1 MRCALV
7 SVLLAAFL
15 VGGCPKSTPD
25 PGHPGLRPRVDK
37 DLIPRKVIFG
47 NPKKSAL
54 QISPDG
60 TRLSYLAP
68 MKGVMNVWV
77 QTLGKEDAK
86 AVTTDTY
93 RGIRSYFWTPDG
105 TSILYLQDVGGNEN
119 FRIYQVVL
127 TTGKIRLLTPAK
139 GVRAGIVHVSKRY
152 PHTILISMNQ
162 RSRRVFDVYRLD
174 LRTGKAILDTQNPGN
189 ILSWVADFDFQVR
202 AGLAINPQGQKMLL
216 VRDDVKKPWRTLR
229 TWTALE
235 SGGPSA
241 FTKDGKSIIALGNQG
256 SDKTRLYTIALA
268 DGKITDIYTSPDA
281 DLSGVEVNPDDHHI
295 EAVST
300 EYVKKVWKAIDPKF
314 KADLDALRKLA
325 GSNRFGI
332 ASRSANDK
340 RWVVAVGGPT
350 LPVRY
355 YLYER
360 TARTFRLLVATRSD
374 LTRYKLSP
382 MEPVIIPAR
391 DGLKLV
397 CYLTR
402 PVRPLAGKQPL
413 ILFVHGGPWSRD
425 KYAYH
430 PWVQWLSN
438 RGYVVLQV
446 NFRGSSGFGKRYL
459 NLGNKQWGKNMQHD
473 LTDAVRWAIAKANV
487 DPKRVG
493 IMGGSYGGYAAL
505 AGVTFTPDLYRVAV
519 DIVGPSNIITLLKSV
534 PPYWKPMMAIFNTR
548 VGDLKKDYNMLMD
561 RSPLCHAHKIKTP
574 LAIFQ
579 GANDPRVKIH
589 ESDQIVAA
597 IRNRGGKVLYVV
609 YPDEGHGFRRE
620 PNRMDFLARTEG
632 YLAKHL
638 GGRAQP
644 FEAVKGSKAEVRTGI
659 PKGAAVNCTPRPDP
673 ARPDPARPNP
683 ARPK

>member
-68 MKGVMNVWV
+68 VKGVMNVWV

-446 NFRGSSGFGKRYL
+446 NFTSATSSG
-459 NLGNKQWGKNMQHD
+459 
-473 LTDAVRWAIAKANV
+473 AKTCSTIS
-487 DPKRVG
+487 P
-493 IMGGSYGGYAAL
+493 
-505 AGVTFTPDLYRVAV
+505 
-519 DIVGPSNIITLLKSV
+519 
-534 PPYWKPMMAIFNTR
+534 TR
-548 VGDLKKDYNMLMD
+548 
-561 RSPLCHAHKIKTP
+561 
-574 LAIFQ
+574 
-579 GANDPRVKIH
+579 
-589 ESDQIVAA
+589 
-597 IRNRGGKVLYVV
+597 
-609 YPDEGHGFRRE
+609 
-620 PNRMDFLARTEG
+620 
-632 YLAKHL
+632 
-638 GGRAQP
+638 
-644 FEAVKGSKAEVRTGI
+644 
-659 PKGAAVNCTPRPDP
+659 
-673 ARPDPARPNP
+673 
-683 ARPK
+683 